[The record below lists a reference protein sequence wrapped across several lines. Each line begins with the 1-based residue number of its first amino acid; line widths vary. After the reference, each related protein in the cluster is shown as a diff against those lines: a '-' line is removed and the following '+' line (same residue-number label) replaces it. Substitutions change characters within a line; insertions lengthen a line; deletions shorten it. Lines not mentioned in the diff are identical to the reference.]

1 MVAIVKWV
9 NNHSSFL
16 SKPSILSVAFRYED
30 FKLGYLLPLFLY
42 FSALQKCYPKKIHA
56 LTALKNY
63 IYINMSALG
72 SGVCAVPNFSLEDI
86 LQILLFLVLAQLHWV
101 AWELGGF
108 QTILCFKKA
117 CRGVVLF
124 SASGFPG
131 IQLAFCSTTKRTLSW
146 FCFSTRPGYLF
157 YWI

>member
-1 MVAIVKWV
+1 
-9 NNHSSFL
+9 
-16 SKPSILSVAFRYED
+16 
-30 FKLGYLLPLFLY
+30 
-42 FSALQKCYPKKIHA
+42 
-56 LTALKNY
+56 
-63 IYINMSALG
+63 MSALG

-131 IQLAFCSTTKRTLSW
+131 IQLAFC
-146 FCFSTRPGYLF
+146 RPPNGHFLDFVFLLDQVTYF
-157 YWI
+157 TGFKS